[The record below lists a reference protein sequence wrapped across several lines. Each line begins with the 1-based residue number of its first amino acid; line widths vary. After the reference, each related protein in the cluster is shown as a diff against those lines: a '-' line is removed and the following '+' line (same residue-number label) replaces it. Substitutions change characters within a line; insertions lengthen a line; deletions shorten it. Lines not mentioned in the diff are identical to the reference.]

1 MSIAK
6 KTGISHGEVI
16 YGPDFANMTQK
27 EVDTIIR
34 RHAERI

>member
-6 KTGISHGEVI
+6 KTGNSHGEVI
-16 YGPDFANMTQK
+16 YRPDFANMTQK
-27 EVDTIIR
+27 EVDAIIR